1 MRTIQFA
8 FLLSVFVIGCASLRE
23 GTAGKGESDVLTA
36 EEIAQTTAQNAY
48 DAISLKR
55 PFFLKSRGPRSL
67 QGAPAGQTVEFPVVY
82 VNGMYYGE
90 IESLRNIHVS
100 HVKEIRYFDHNAAT
114 SRFGTG
120 HTGGI
125 IAVLLREGIE

>member
-1 MRTIQFA
+1 MRIVQLA
-8 FLLSVFVIGCASLRE
+8 FILGILVSGCTSTRE
-23 GTAGKGESDVLTA
+23 GTTGKGQSDILTA
-36 EEIAQTTAQNAY
+36 EEIAETTAQNAY

-67 QGAPAGQTVEFPVVY
+67 HEAPAGQTVEFPIVY

-90 IESLRNIHVS
+90 LESLRNIHVS
-100 HVKEIRYFDHNAAT
+100 QVREIHYLDHNAAT
-114 SRFGTG
+114 LRFGTG

-125 IAVLLREGIE
+125 ILVMLREGVE

>member
-1 MRTIQFA
+1 MRMVHLACI
-8 FLLSVFVIGCASLRE
+8 LGILISGCASTRE
-23 GTAGKGESDVLTA
+23 GTTGKGQSDVLTA
-36 EEIAQTTAQNAY
+36 AEIAETTAQNAY

-67 QGAPAGQTVEFPVVY
+67 QGAPVGQTVEFPVVY

-90 IESLRNIHVS
+90 LETLRNIHVTQI
-100 HVKEIRYFDHNAAT
+100 KEIRYLDHNAAT
-114 SRFGTG
+114 LRYGTG

-125 IAVLLREGIE
+125 IAVLLSEGIQ

>member
-1 MRTIQFA
+1 MRIFQLA
-8 FLLSVFVIGCASLRE
+8 CILGVLMSGCATPRE
-23 GTAGKGESDVLTA
+23 GTTGRVQSDVLTA
-36 EEIAQTTAQNAY
+36 EEIAETTAQNAY

-67 QGAPAGQTVEFPVVY
+67 HEAPAGQTVEFPIVY

-90 IESLRNIHVS
+90 LESLRNIHVS
-100 HVKEIRYFDHNAAT
+100 QVREIRYLDHNAAT
-114 SRFGTG
+114 LRFGTG

-125 IAVLLREGIE
+125 ILVLLRDGIE

>member
-1 MRTIQFA
+1 MRTIHFA
-8 FLLSVFVIGCASLRE
+8 FILGILVSGCATPRE
-23 GTAGKGESDVLTA
+23 GTTGRGQSDVLTA
-36 EEIAQTTAQNAY
+36 EEIAETTAQNAY

-67 QGAPAGQTVEFPVVY
+67 QGAPVGQTVEFPIVY

-90 IESLRNIHVS
+90 LETLKNIHISQVR
-100 HVKEIRYFDHNAAT
+100 EIRYFDHNAAT
-114 SRFGTG
+114 LRFGTG

-125 IAVLLREGIE
+125 ILVLLREGIE